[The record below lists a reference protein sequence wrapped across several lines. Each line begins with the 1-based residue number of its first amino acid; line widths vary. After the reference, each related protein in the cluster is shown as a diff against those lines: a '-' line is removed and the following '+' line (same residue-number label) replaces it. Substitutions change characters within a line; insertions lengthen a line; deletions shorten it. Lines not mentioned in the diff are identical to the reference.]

1 MKKINNFRYLTVAD
15 KRAQKVIPGK
25 VHFKALRN
33 PQKTEYMVRTY
44 QERKQST
51 NYYQKLRTLE
61 QWKGLHFF

>member
-33 PQKTEYMVRTY
+33 
-44 QERKQST
+44 
-51 NYYQKLRTLE
+51 L
-61 QWKGLHFF
+61 